1 MNSRRSGGVAT
12 PVGIHSS
19 GTLRPWRQGKA
30 GRKRSVQ
37 PQEDG
42 GRPED
47 GEKDSG
53 LGADGRPE
61 DVQIADRGKPQP
73 IDQQVAHEP
82 QQDQADRDNDGS
94 DDERHH
100 GASPPRPR
108 SGSGDPNRHGLIRRY
123 EMARPF
129 RLYNWR
135 IARLERTRGGGQ

>member
-37 PQEDG
+37 PQDDG
-42 GRPED
+42 GRHED

-108 SGSGDPNRHGLIRRY
+108 LGSGDPNRHV
-123 EMARPF
+123 
-129 RLYNWR
+129 
-135 IARLERTRGGGQ
+135 